1 MLTKQFTKW
10 VLLANCL
17 AWPVAYYIMTRWLK
31 NFAYRTDIDLF
42 IFVLSG
48 LLVLGVALLT
58 VSYQSIRAATINPA
72 ESLRYE

>member
-17 AWPVAYYIMTRWLK
+17 AWPIAYYIMSRWLK
-31 NFAYRTDIDLF
+31 NFAYRTDIHLL

-58 VSYQSIRAATINPA
+58 VSFQSVRAAIANPA